1 MAPEVR
7 IEHRYPEAGEFLR
20 RHGSDA
26 LAVLHDLAVHAE
38 RRDDRLVVQASVR
51 EIASR
56 LTFLSKDSVHRRL
69 RDLHRAG
76 VILVLPVQHAF
87 EPPTYVVQLDG
98 TGISVA
104 SARPRTA

>member
-1 MAPEVR
+1 MPPEVR

-20 RHGSDA
+20 RHGADA
-26 LAVLHDLAVHAE
+26 LAVLHDLAAHAE
-38 RRDDRLVVQASVR
+38 RRDGRLVVQASVR

-69 RDLHRAG
+69 RDLHRAS
-76 VILVLPVQHAF
+76 VICVLPASHAF
-87 EPPTYVVQLDG
+87 ERPTYVLQLDG

-104 SARPRTA
+104 GARPRTA